1 MIIMIRIVNTLMQQI
16 IPSGTISIPWQ
27 NDFFSQPFVSLLLWH
42 ILLFF
47 VIMIIYFESI
57 HGFQRSINIIN
68 KIFQWLKQKNKK
80 NEIEYMTSKYKE
92 NSRRVYL
99 SSALT
104 VVAFTLII
112 ALIINFKLVFF
123 TVVISDSMN
132 PTFQK
137 GDLVLMQKI
146 NVKPEIGD
154 IITFKVPD
162 VELPIT
168 HRISSISGNEVR
180 MKGDA
185 NPNEDSWRI
194 SKNEILGEIVVIS
207 GKQVIVRNLGE
218 YFLVDASQK
227 GRTYG
232 PEFNAV
238 STLIKS
244 VKFSGFVIFVICII
258 LYLAFSVRDSR
269 RIKW

>member
-1 MIIMIRIVNTLMQQI
+1 MIRIVNALMQQI
-16 IPSGTISIPWQ
+16 IPSGTISIPLQ
-27 NDFFSQPFVSLLLWH
+27 KDLLNQPFVSLLLWH
-42 ILLFF
+42 TLLFF
-47 VIMIIYFESI
+47 VIMIIFFESI

-68 KIFQWLKQKNKK
+68 KIFHRVKQKNRKD
-80 NEIEYMTSKYKE
+80 EIEYMTSKYKE

-112 ALIINFKLVFF
+112 ALFINFKFIFF

-168 HRISSISGNEVR
+168 HRIISISGNEIRV
-180 MKGDA
+180 KGDA
-185 NPNEDSWRI
+185 NPNEDTWKI
-194 SKNEILGEIVVIS
+194 SKNDILGEIVVIS
-207 GKQVIVRNLGE
+207 GKQVIVKNLGE

-227 GRTYG
+227 GKIYG

-238 STLIKS
+238 SNFIKG
-244 VKFSGFVIFVICII
+244 VKFSGFVIFGICIL

-269 RIKW
+269 RTKW